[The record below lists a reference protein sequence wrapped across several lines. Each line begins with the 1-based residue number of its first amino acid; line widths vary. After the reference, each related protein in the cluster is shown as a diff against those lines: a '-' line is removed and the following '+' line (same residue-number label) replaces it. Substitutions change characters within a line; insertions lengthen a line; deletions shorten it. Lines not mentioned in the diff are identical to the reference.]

1 MLPLAFTRVAVKGAR
16 GEGSVNKLNCTS
28 LQPGSCGAWRRV
40 GERNKWEL
48 LENMRS
54 ALIDTLVPESTNSPF
69 VIVLGVTLQA
79 GIVALL

>member
-1 MLPLAFTRVAVKGAR
+1 MVHGGEWESGTSGGA
-16 GEGSVNKLNCTS
+16 
-28 LQPGSCGAWRRV
+28 
-40 GERNKWEL
+40 

-54 ALIDTLVPESTNSPF
+54 ALTDTLVPESTNSPF